1 MRRSAALVLLLAA
14 ALYAAPAGAEDAET
28 KDSGLVCELRDL
40 PMQARPGEQLKVV
53 VKLTNTS
60 DKPLPLLA
68 HHVEYVTSVGT
79 GVGATIRKAPGQTP
93 DDESIRQLPANVVG
107 RLKQFA
113 RMESLEGAYPEKPG
127 DIAAILADK
136 EIPAG
141 ASVSVPVT
149 ITLPQETGEYEVSAY
164 VRSWSYFG
172 VRNAIAMIDPEEVQ
186 RLYVDK
192 VASKGKVIRVV
203 GK

>member
-1 MRRSAALVLLLAA
+1 MHRFVALLLLLAA
-14 ALYAAPAGAEDAET
+14 TLYVTPVAADDAEK

-53 VKLTNTS
+53 VKLTNAS

-79 GVGATIRKAPGQTP
+79 GVGIVVRNAAEQSADERATR
-93 DDESIRQLPANVVG
+93 ELPEKIV
-107 RLKQFA
+107 RPL
-113 RMESLEGAYPEKPG
+113 RHREPLEGAYPEKPN

-141 ASVSVPVT
+141 GSLSVAVT
-149 ITLPQETGEYEVSAY
+149 ITLPPEPGEYEVSAY

-172 VRNAIAMIDPEEVQ
+172 VRNGIAMIDPDEVD
-186 RLYVDK
+186 RLYVERVTSSARLVCVEDK
-192 VASKGKVIRVV
+192 
-203 GK
+203 